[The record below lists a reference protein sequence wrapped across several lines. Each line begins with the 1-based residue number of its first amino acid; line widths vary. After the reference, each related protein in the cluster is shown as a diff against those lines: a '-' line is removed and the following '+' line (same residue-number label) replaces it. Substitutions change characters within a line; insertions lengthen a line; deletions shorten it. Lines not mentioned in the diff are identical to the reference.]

1 MIFLI
6 NGKKV
11 VAVIPAR
18 GGSKGVLR
26 KNLRNLAGKP
36 LIAWTIEAAA
46 KSKYLDRILLSSDDN
61 EIIELAKSYG
71 CEVPFVRPAHLATDD
86 AISADVI
93 LHALDA
99 ITPYDY
105 VIMLQPTSPLRTT
118 EDIDLCIETL
128 VNKKA
133 KSCVSISESSESPYW
148 MFKLDDEAK
157 IDAFVKE
164 EIIPRRQDLP
174 IVYSLNGAVYIAEI
188 NWFKKK
194 KTFLTNETVGFI
206 MPRNR
211 SYDIDTNEDFLMC
224 EYSLDDKYSS
234 QSNEID
240 NL

>member
-1 MIFLI
+1 MI